1 MSTANC
7 TTGNKVA
14 ILSAMPPMEAN
25 LIPDLEELE
34 SVTDGDTSSKSDE
47 SFGMADVSL
56 YM

>member
-1 MSTANC
+1 MSTAKYI
-7 TTGNKVA
+7 TSNKVS
-14 ILSAMPPMEAN
+14 ILSAMPPMEAD

-34 SVTDGDTSSKSDE
+34 TVNDEDTASNSDE